1 MKSLGRNV
9 KESLLIQK
17 FLKTNNSHIFYFW
30 DELSDEE
37 KDQLINELNNIELNK
52 IKKYY
57 EQYDENHQQNLDF
70 KPADCFTIEE
80 RTKDL
85 KEVGEEALRRG
96 EVAFLTVAGGQ
107 ASRLGYENP
116 KGNFPISPIKN
127 KSLFQI
133 FAEKIKFYTEY
144 YSNNF
149 KWYIM
154 TSETNYND
162 TKEFFVKND
171 FFKLDKNNVVFFKQ
185 GMFPTITLDGKLI
198 LSDKN
203 KLFLNPED
211 SPVLKNHYSY
221 LLDNFHQY
229 NKI

>member
-107 ASRLGYENP
+107 ASRLGYEN
-116 KGNFPISPIKN
+116 
-127 KSLFQI
+127 L
-133 FAEKIKFYTEY
+133 
-144 YSNNF
+144 
-149 KWYIM
+149 
-154 TSETNYND
+154 
-162 TKEFFVKND
+162 
-171 FFKLDKNNVVFFKQ
+171 
-185 GMFPTITLDGKLI
+185 
-198 LSDKN
+198 
-203 KLFLNPED
+203 
-211 SPVLKNHYSY
+211 
-221 LLDNFHQY
+221 
-229 NKI
+229 